1 MKLTDNDI
9 MPLGRFKGLKMEEVP
24 ASYLIENEASFAMKL
39 SRNAKKIYNYILE
52 NKEVL
57 LQEIDKLEEPLEI
70 DNLEE
75 PLEIDKSIDFDI
87 NDL

>member
-70 DNLEE
+70 D
-75 PLEIDKSIDFDI
+75 KSIDFDM